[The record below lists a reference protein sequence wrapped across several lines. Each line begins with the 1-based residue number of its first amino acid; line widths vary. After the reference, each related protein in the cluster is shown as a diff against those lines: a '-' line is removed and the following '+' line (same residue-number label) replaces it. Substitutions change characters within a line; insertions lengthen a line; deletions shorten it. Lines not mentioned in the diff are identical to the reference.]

1 MKLISH
7 FDTFLDDVV
16 NLNQTRLDTLE
27 KRVATISEFLRKSDY
42 EPRIRRFSPQG
53 SYAHKTIIKPP
64 GTRDYDADLLV
75 IVDRVSGWSA
85 VEYVEKL
92 YSLFRASGTYRDIVS
107 RNTRCVVLDYANDF
121 HLDVVPCIQDI
132 SGETRSFWV
141 CNRLTDRFERTA
153 PEKYNEWLATRN
165 SITTGNSL
173 RKCTRLIKYLR
184 DIKTTFSIKSI
195 LLTTL
200 LGSQVNTLYPASEK
214 NQFPD
219 VPTALRTLF
228 GRLDDYLQ
236 ARPVMPAVV
245 NPVLSS
251 EAFNRHWDQD
261 KYTNFRDR
269 IHTYREWIDDAYREE
284 DRDSSIRKWRRAF
297 GDDFAEGEVAEKA
310 AAVAAVTLNE
320 AGANSGILVERVRRL
335 GKRVLNAVPLM
346 LPHVQ
351 PLPWPLHGQLAV
363 EVQANEGGRA
373 FASGDILQKGR
384 SLQFRAHVPS
394 GLPNG
399 YEIRWRVVNTG
410 EEAVRAR
417 QLRGTFYHSYDRIY
431 RDEPTKYTGVHWVE
445 AFIVNMRNRTCVGRS
460 ERFFVVI
467 Q

>member
-219 VPTALRTLF
+219 VPTARQTLF

-251 EAFNRHWDQD
+251 VAFNRHWDQD
-261 KYTNFRDR
+261 KYRTSGTAYTPTGSGSMTPTAKKTATAAYANGEGHSGMTSR
-269 IHTYREWIDDAYREE
+269 REK
-284 DRDSSIRKWRRAF
+284 S
-297 GDDFAEGEVAEKA
+297 
-310 AAVAAVTLNE
+310 L
-320 AGANSGILVERVRRL
+320 RRL
-335 GKRVLNAVPLM
+335 PQWQR
-346 LPHVQ
+346 
-351 PLPWPLHGQLAV
+351 
-363 EVQANEGGRA
+363 
-373 FASGDILQKGR
+373 
-384 SLQFRAHVPS
+384 
-394 GLPNG
+394 
-399 YEIRWRVVNTG
+399 
-410 EEAVRAR
+410 
-417 QLRGTFYHSYDRIY
+417 
-431 RDEPTKYTGVHWVE
+431 
-445 AFIVNMRNRTCVGRS
+445 
-460 ERFFVVI
+460 
-467 Q
+467 